1 MEGKQI
7 TKFFDNKGYH
17 KMLQREK
24 HLQVNVKIQHI
35 FAIESKINVTTPW
48 YFYKFILEISNNISL
63 SWSNNHIYFPYTNIY
78 LSTK

>member
-1 MEGKQI
+1 MTATLFILRFIWKENRF

-35 FAIESKINVTTPW
+35 FAIESKINVTTP
-48 YFYKFILEISNNISL
+48 
-63 SWSNNHIYFPYTNIY
+63 
-78 LSTK
+78 

>member
-1 MEGKQI
+1 MGGIDSNIVYFKLYLEGKQI

-35 FAIESKINVTTPW
+35 FAIESKINVTTP
-48 YFYKFILEISNNISL
+48 
-63 SWSNNHIYFPYTNIY
+63 
-78 LSTK
+78 

>member
-1 MEGKQI
+1 MQYYLTPDIYLEGKNSNIVYFKLYLEGKQI

-35 FAIESKINVTTPW
+35 FAIESKINVTTP
-48 YFYKFILEISNNISL
+48 
-63 SWSNNHIYFPYTNIY
+63 
-78 LSTK
+78 

>member
-1 MEGKQI
+1 MQYYLTPEIFWEGTTVSNIVYFKLYSEGKQI

-35 FAIESKINVTTPW
+35 LAIESKINVTTP
-48 YFYKFILEISNNISL
+48 
-63 SWSNNHIYFPYTNIY
+63 
-78 LSTK
+78 